1 MVIKIRE
8 FPMNLAV
15 GILMFVLGIITL
27 VAWFSELIPYFKG
40 VLVCA
45 LLLSGI
51 VGILVGVAKLRAQQ
65 TLAKAARDK
74 PSSAEKSP
82 AETNA

>member
-1 MVIKIRE
+1 
-8 FPMNLAV
+8 MNLAV
-15 GILMFVLGIITL
+15 GILMFILGLITL

-51 VGILVGVAKLRAQQ
+51 VGILVGVAQLRAQR
-65 TLAKAARDK
+65 TRTKAAHDK
-74 PSSAEKSP
+74 PSPAEKSSV
-82 AETNA
+82 ETNA